1 MLKPKVVKLIL
12 EEMGINASEAF
23 LIEGEHRPY
32 RITKTGDIQ
41 RFVGIW
47 TDSCYSYKDLIDI
60 VDAKRFEI
68 CSEEF
73 IDGDCIKKTRT
84 SKK

>member
-1 MLKPKVVKLIL
+1 MLKPKVIKLIL
-12 EEMGINASEAF
+12 EEMGINASDAF
-23 LIEGEHRPY
+23 FIEGEHRPY

>member
-1 MLKPKVVKLIL
+1 MLKPKIARLIL
-12 EEMGINASEAF
+12 EEMGINAFDAF

-32 RITKTGDIQ
+32 RITKTGDVQ

-47 TDSCYSYKDLIDI
+47 ADSCYSYKDIIDI

-73 IDGDCIKKTRT
+73 IDGDCIKKTRA